1 MSTRRKAYLCLL
13 ATIALGGG
21 SYFAHGRLST
31 SESEAGVSAGGSSTA
46 AEESIPVAIAVAAR
60 GPIVHSL
67 ASTANLRARR
77 EVEVATQ
84 AAGIVTA
91 VRAEEGDRVGA
102 GQVLCS
108 LDDRELRIDL
118 ELAEQ
123 RLAQTRIQL
132 EAAGIRKEQT
142 ETRLAN
148 KRDELNRNEEALE
161 QGLLAESEVSVQ
173 RHDVQDLEHEVRVVE
188 STVRESLFRIEELE
202 SEIEKV
208 KLQISQTSISAP
220 FRGRITERSV
230 ELGQSVRVGDRLYK
244 LGAFTPLYADVFIPE
259 QDSRQVRPG
268 QHVTVRLGTGEVEM
282 AEGVVERVSPVVDE
296 ETGTVKGTVRFDPP
310 SAAFRPGAFVRVE
323 IDVDIHE
330 DAVLIPKQAVMEED
344 GRLFVAIVEPSG
356 FARRA
361 PIETGY
367 QDEAR
372 VEVISGVAEGEA
384 VVTAGQGKIK
394 NGDRTRIVGD

>member
-1 MSTRRKAYLCLL
+1 MSTRRKVYLCLL
-13 ATIALGGG
+13 AAIVLGGG

-31 SESEAGVSAGGSSTA
+31 SESEAGVAGRDSAA
-46 AEESIPVAIAVAAR
+46 ADESIPVAISVATR

-67 ASTANLRARR
+67 VSTANLRARR

-91 VRAEEGDRVGA
+91 VRVEEGDRVGA

-142 ETRLAN
+142 DTRLAN
-148 KRDELNRNEEALE
+148 KREELNRNEEALE

-208 KLQISQTSISAP
+208 KLQISQTSITAP

-244 LGAFTPLYADVFIPE
+244 VGAFTPLYADVFIPE

-268 QHVTVRLGTGEVEM
+268 QHVTVRLGTGEAEM
-282 AEGVVERVSPVVDE
+282 AEGVVERISPVVDGD
-296 ETGTVKGTVRFDPP
+296 TGTVKGTVRFDPP
-310 SAAFRPGAFVRVE
+310 SGAFRPGAFVRVE
-323 IDVDIHE
+323 IDVDVHE

-344 GRLFVAIVEPSG
+344 GRLYVAIVEPSG
-356 FARRA
+356 FARREQV
-361 PIETGY
+361 ETGY
-367 QDEAR
+367 QDEVR
-372 VEVISGVAEGEA
+372 IEVISGVTEGES

-394 NGDRTRIVGD
+394 NGDKTRVVGD

>member
-1 MSTRRKAYLCLL
+1 MSTRRKVYLCLL
-13 ATIALGGG
+13 AAIVLGGG

-31 SESEAGVSAGGSSTA
+31 SESEAGVAGRDSAA
-46 AEESIPVAIAVAAR
+46 ADESIPVATSVAIR

-67 ASTANLRARR
+67 VSTANLRARR

-91 VRAEEGDRVGA
+91 VRVEEGDRVGA

-108 LDDRELRIDL
+108 LDDRELRIDR

-148 KRDELNRNEEALE
+148 KREELNRNEEALE

-208 KLQISQTSISAP
+208 KLQISQTSITAP

-244 LGAFTPLYADVFIPE
+244 LGTFTPLYADVFVPE

-268 QHVTVRLGTGEVEM
+268 QRVTIRLGTGEVGM

-310 SAAFRPGAFVRVE
+310 GAAFRPGAFVRVE

-344 GRLFVAIVEPSG
+344 GQLYVAIVEPSG

-361 PIETGY
+361 RVETGY
-367 QDEAR
+367 QNEATI
-372 VEVISGVAEGEA
+372 EVVSGVAEGEA

-394 NGDRTRIVGD
+394 NGDKTRVVGD

>member
-1 MSTRRKAYLCLL
+1 MSTRRKVYLCLL
-13 ATIALGGG
+13 AAIVLGGG

-31 SESEAGVSAGGSSTA
+31 SESEAGVAGRDSAA
-46 AEESIPVAIAVAAR
+46 ADESIPVAISVATR

-67 ASTANLRARR
+67 VSTANLRARR

-91 VRAEEGDRVGA
+91 VRVEEGDRVGA

-148 KRDELNRNEEALE
+148 KREELNRNEEALE

-208 KLQISQTSISAP
+208 KLQISQTSITAP

-244 LGAFTPLYADVFIPE
+244 VGAFTPLYADVFIPE

-268 QHVTVRLGTGEVEM
+268 QHVTVRLGTGEAEM
-282 AEGVVERVSPVVDE
+282 AEGVVERISPVVDGD
-296 ETGTVKGTVRFDPP
+296 TGTVKGTVRFDPP
-310 SAAFRPGAFVRVE
+310 SGAFRPGAFVRVE
-323 IDVDIHE
+323 IDVDVHE

-344 GRLFVAIVEPSG
+344 GRLYVAIVEPSG
-356 FARRA
+356 FARREQV
-361 PIETGY
+361 ETGY
-367 QDEAR
+367 QDEFR
-372 VEVISGVAEGEA
+372 IEVISGVTEGES

-394 NGDRTRIVGD
+394 NGDKTRVVGD

>member
-1 MSTRRKAYLCLL
+1 MSTRRKVYLCLL
-13 ATIALGGG
+13 AVIVLGGG

-31 SESEAGVSAGGSSTA
+31 SESEAGVAGRDSAA
-46 AEESIPVAIAVAAR
+46 ADESIPVAISVATR

-67 ASTANLRARR
+67 VSTANLRARR

-91 VRAEEGDRVGA
+91 VRVEEGDRVGA

-148 KRDELNRNEEALE
+148 KREELNRNEEALE

-208 KLQISQTSISAP
+208 KLQISQTSITAP

-244 LGAFTPLYADVFIPE
+244 VGAFTPLYADVFIPE

-268 QHVTVRLGTGEVEM
+268 QHVTVRLGTGEAEM
-282 AEGVVERVSPVVDE
+282 AEGVVERISPVVDGD
-296 ETGTVKGTVRFDPP
+296 TGTVKGTVRFDPP
-310 SAAFRPGAFVRVE
+310 SGAFRPGAFVRVE
-323 IDVDIHE
+323 IDVDVHE

-344 GRLFVAIVEPSG
+344 GRLYVAIVEPSG
-356 FARRA
+356 FARREQV
-361 PIETGY
+361 ETGY
-367 QDEAR
+367 QDEVR
-372 VEVISGVAEGEA
+372 IEVISGVTEGES

-394 NGDRTRIVGD
+394 NGDKTRVVGD

>member
-1 MSTRRKAYLCLL
+1 MSTRRKVYLCLL
-13 ATIALGGG
+13 AAIVLGGG

-31 SESEAGVSAGGSSTA
+31 SESEAGVAGRDSAA
-46 AEESIPVAIAVAAR
+46 ADESIPVAISVATR

-67 ASTANLRARR
+67 VSTANLRARR

-91 VRAEEGDRVGA
+91 VRVEEGDRVGA

-148 KRDELNRNEEALE
+148 KREELNRNEEALE

-208 KLQISQTSISAP
+208 KLQISQTSITAP

-268 QHVTVRLGTGEVEM
+268 QHVTVRLGTGEAEM
-282 AEGVVERVSPVVDE
+282 AEGVVERISPVVDGD
-296 ETGTVKGTVRFDPP
+296 TGTVKGTVRFDPP
-310 SAAFRPGAFVRVE
+310 SGAFRPGAFVRVE
-323 IDVDIHE
+323 IDVDVHE

-344 GRLFVAIVEPSG
+344 GRLYVAIVEPSG
-356 FARRA
+356 FARREQV
-361 PIETGY
+361 ETGY
-367 QDEAR
+367 QDEFR
-372 VEVISGVAEGEA
+372 IEVISGVTEGES

-394 NGDRTRIVGD
+394 NGDKTRVVGD

>member
-1 MSTRRKAYLCLL
+1 MSTRRKVYLCLL
-13 ATIALGGG
+13 AAIVLGGG

-31 SESEAGVSAGGSSTA
+31 SESEAGVAGRDSAA
-46 AEESIPVAIAVAAR
+46 ADESIPVAISVATR

-67 ASTANLRARR
+67 VSTANLRARR

-91 VRAEEGDRVGA
+91 VRVEEGDRVGA

-148 KRDELNRNEEALE
+148 KREELNRNEEALE

-208 KLQISQTSISAP
+208 KLQISQTSITAP

-244 LGAFTPLYADVFIPE
+244 VGAFTPLYADVFIPE

-268 QHVTVRLGTGEVEM
+268 QHVTVRLGTGEAEM
-282 AEGVVERVSPVVDE
+282 AEGVVERISPVVDGD
-296 ETGTVKGTVRFDPP
+296 TGTVKGTVRFDPP
-310 SAAFRPGAFVRVE
+310 SGAFRPGAFVRVE
-323 IDVDIHE
+323 IDVDVHE

-344 GRLFVAIVEPSG
+344 GRLYVAIVEPSG
-356 FARRA
+356 FARREQV
-361 PIETGY
+361 ETGY
-367 QDEAR
+367 QDEVR
-372 VEVISGVAEGEA
+372 IEVISGVTEGES

-394 NGDRTRIVGD
+394 NGDKTRVVGD

>member
-1 MSTRRKAYLCLL
+1 MSTRRKVYLCLL
-13 ATIALGGG
+13 AAIVLGGG

-31 SESEAGVSAGGSSTA
+31 SESEAGVAGRDSAA
-46 AEESIPVAIAVAAR
+46 ADESIPVAISVATR

-67 ASTANLRARR
+67 VSTANLRARR

-91 VRAEEGDRVGA
+91 VRVEEGDRVGA

-148 KRDELNRNEEALE
+148 KREELNRNEEALE

-208 KLQISQTSISAP
+208 KLQISQTSITAP

-268 QHVTVRLGTGEVEM
+268 QHVTVRLGTGEAEM
-282 AEGVVERVSPVVDE
+282 AEGVVERISPVVDGD
-296 ETGTVKGTVRFDPP
+296 TGTVKGTVRFDPP
-310 SAAFRPGAFVRVE
+310 SGAFRPGAFVRVE
-323 IDVDIHE
+323 IDVDVHE

-344 GRLFVAIVEPSG
+344 GRLYVAIVEPSG
-356 FARRA
+356 FARREQV
-361 PIETGY
+361 ETGY
-367 QDEAR
+367 QDEVR
-372 VEVISGVAEGEA
+372 IEVISGVTEGES

-394 NGDRTRIVGD
+394 NGDKTRVVGD

>member
-13 ATIALGGG
+13 AAIVLGGG

-31 SESEAGVSAGGSSTA
+31 SESEAGVAGRDSAA
-46 AEESIPVAIAVAAR
+46 ADESIPVAISVATR

-67 ASTANLRARR
+67 VSTANLRARR

-91 VRAEEGDRVGA
+91 VRVEEGDRVGA

-148 KRDELNRNEEALE
+148 KREELNRNEEALE

-208 KLQISQTSISAP
+208 KLQISQTSITAP

-268 QHVTVRLGTGEVEM
+268 QHVTVRLGTSETEM
-282 AEGVVERVSPVVDE
+282 AEGVVERISPVVDGD
-296 ETGTVKGTVRFDPP
+296 TGTVKGTVRFDPP
-310 SAAFRPGAFVRVE
+310 SGAFRPGAFVRVE
-323 IDVDIHE
+323 IDVDVHE

-344 GRLFVAIVEPSG
+344 GRLYVAIVEPSG
-356 FARRA
+356 FARREQV
-361 PIETGY
+361 ETGY
-367 QDEAR
+367 QDEVR
-372 VEVISGVAEGEA
+372 IEVISGVTEGES

-394 NGDRTRIVGD
+394 NGDKTRVVGD